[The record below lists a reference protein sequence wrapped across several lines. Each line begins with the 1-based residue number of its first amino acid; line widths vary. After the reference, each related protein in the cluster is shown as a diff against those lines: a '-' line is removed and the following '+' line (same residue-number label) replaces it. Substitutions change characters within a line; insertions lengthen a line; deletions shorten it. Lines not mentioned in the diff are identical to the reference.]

1 MSMESGPVASVTVV
15 EPHEAMEFDSHDA
28 AYSFYRDYARSV
40 GFGTA
45 KLSSR
50 RSRASKEFI
59 DAKFSCIRYGN
70 KQQSGDVINP
80 RPSPKI
86 GCKASM
92 HVKKRPG
99 GNWYIYSFVKEHNH
113 DLLPTQAH
121 LFRSHRDADPMKN
134 DASTRRRKNMPL
146 ASKSLSSYQNFDN
159 LENYFRSPHDKGC
172 SLILDS
178 GDAQFM
184 LDFFMHMQSENP
196 KFFYAVDL
204 NEENRLRSV
213 FWVDAKG
220 VEDYSKF
227 GDVVSFDMSYFSDQY
242 KMPLVLFVGVNHHI
256 QPLLFGCAL
265 IPDDTVYT
273 FFWLMQTWFL
283 AMGDHAPQVILAD
296 QHDNMKA
303 AIVAVFPNVLH
314 CFSLWHVFDKAAR
327 QFRHL
332 SLWHDKFMKK
342 FRKSVLGSC
351 SDEQF
356 EKRWWKLVD
365 RFSVREVE
373 WVKSL
378 YDDRK
383 RWVPVFLKDIS
394 FAGLST
400 GSRSESVNSW
410 FDKYVHKETSL
421 RELLEKYK
429 AVLEDRYEDE
439 AKAEFDSWHEAPELK
454 SPSPFEKQ
462 VSNIY
467 TREIFQKFQI
477 EILGA
482 AACHLKKNDDDENA
496 TIYNIKDLEGD
507 QNHVVEWDKS
517 LEKLNCSCRTFQFR
531 GYLCRHTIIV
541 LQMSGIFSIP
551 SRYILQR
558 WTNAALSRHAIG
570 EKMEEVQSKVQRYND
585 LCRRAI
591 ILAEEGSLYRESYC
605 YSLSTIDEAHKQCTS
620 LSNSWK
626 NEMQPD
632 YSVMHVIPC
641 NEEVN
646 QSCSGQKPPIS
657 DPKLASRRKA
667 PRNAD
672 SRRENVL
679 GDNQSSKKG
688 KEMSEVRPAPLHHM
702 LPMQLHSMAMC
713 PGAASSQ
720 FYHLASMQLPENSL
734 P

>member
-1 MSMESGPVASVTVV
+1 MESGPVTSVEVV
-15 EPHEAMEFDSHDA
+15 EPHGAMEFESHDA
-28 AYSFYRDYARSV
+28 AYSFYRDYARSM

-70 KQQSGDVINP
+70 KQQSSDAINP

-92 HVKKRPG
+92 HVKRRPS

-113 DLLPTQAH
+113 ELLPTQAH
-121 LFRSHRDADPMKN
+121 LFRSHRDVDPMKN
-134 DASTRRRKNMPL
+134 DARARRRKNMSL
-146 ASKSLSSYQNFDN
+146 DSKLLNSYQNIDN

-172 SLILDS
+172 SLVLDS

-184 LDFFMHMQSENP
+184 LDFLMNMQSENP

-227 GDVVSFDMSYFSDQY
+227 RDVVSVDMSYFSDQY

-296 QHDNMKA
+296 QHESMKS
-303 AIVAVFPNVLH
+303 AIAAVFPNVRH
-314 CFSLWHVFDKAAR
+314 CFNLWHVFDKAAR
-327 QFRHL
+327 QLKHL

-365 RFSVREVE
+365 SFNVREVE

-378 YDDRK
+378 YEDRTC
-383 RWVPVFLKDIS
+383 WVPVFLKDVS

-400 GSRSESVNSW
+400 VSRGESVNSW

-429 AVLEDRYEDE
+429 AVIEDRYEDE
-439 AKAEFDSWHEAPELK
+439 AKAVFDSWHEAPVLK

-462 VSNIY
+462 VSNVY

-477 EILGA
+477 EALGA
-482 AACHLKKNDDDENA
+482 AACHLKKNDDNENA
-496 TIYNIKDLEGD
+496 TIYNVKDFEGD

-517 LEKLNCSCRTFQFR
+517 QEKLNCSCRAFQFR

-570 EKMEEVQSKVQRYND
+570 EKMEEVQSKVRRYND

-591 ILAEEGSLYRESYC
+591 ILAEEGSLSQESCC
-605 YSLSTIDEAHKQCTS
+605 YASCTIDDAHKQCTS
-620 LSNSWK
+620 LNNSGK

-632 YSVMHVIPC
+632 YSVIHVIPC

-646 QSCSGQKPPIS
+646 RSCGRPKEPIS

-667 PRNAD
+667 PRKAG

-679 GDNQSSKKG
+679 DDNQSSKKG
-688 KEMSEVRPAPLHHM
+688 KEISEVRPAHLHNT
-702 LPMQLHSMAMC
+702 LPMQLHNMAML
-713 PGAASSQ
+713 PGAPSSQ
-720 FYHLASMQLPENSL
+720 FYNLATMQLPENSL